1 MSKGEKISP
10 QKRMGGK
17 KIRGQRQKRIWKKNN
32 T

>member
-10 QKRMGGK
+10 QKRMWEK